1 MGALL
6 RSSEFSVKNL
16 DGVID
21 NHGIAA
27 LLDPER
33 TFFQKSTTVNPIRK
47 IQLIWIWRKTIV
59 AINT

>member
-27 LLDPER
+27 LFDPER
-33 TFFQKSTTVNPIRK
+33 TFFFRK
-47 IQLIWIWRKTIV
+47 AQQLIPFEKS
-59 AINT
+59 N

>member
-27 LLDPER
+27 LFDPER
-33 TFFQKSTTVNPIRK
+33 TFFRKAQQLIPFENPIDLDMAQNNCSYK
-47 IQLIWIWRKTIV
+47 
-59 AINT
+59 

>member
-6 RSSEFSVKNL
+6 RSNEVFSVKNL

-27 LLDPER
+27 LFDPER
-33 TFFQKSTTVNPIRK
+33 TFFSEKHNS
-47 IQLIWIWRKTIV
+47 
-59 AINT
+59 

>member
-27 LLDPER
+27 LFDPER
-33 TFFQKSTTVNPIRK
+33 TFFRK
-47 IQLIWIWRKTIV
+47 AQQLIPFEKS
-59 AINT
+59 N

>member
-27 LLDPER
+27 LFDPER
-33 TFFQKSTTVNPIRK
+33 TFFSEKHNS
-47 IQLIWIWRKTIV
+47 
-59 AINT
+59 